1 MHTAPA
7 DALVVDVRPSLIA
20 RIPSAELER
29 LFPVQFVDLDPLAAA
44 EPSRG
49 ALLRLQ
55 SGRMVVIEY
64 GLVTSRLTVS
74 VPTSANIAETLIDL
88 LNEARIDMDRV
99 EWITDDIEVLPNV
112 GAESAEDVYALDLRR
127 TLQKKRRSNIGE
139 DSQTKLETHKR
150 G

>member
-1 MHTAPA
+1 MITAPA
-7 DALVVDVRPSLIA
+7 EALVADVRPSLIA
-20 RIPSAELER
+20 RISPDELKR
-29 LFPVQFVDLDPLAAA
+29 LFPVPFVDLDPLAAP

-74 VPTSANIAETLIDL
+74 VPASANIAETLIEL
-88 LNEARIDMDRV
+88 LNEARIDMDTV
-99 EWITDDIEVLPNV
+99 EWITDDIEAPPNV
-112 GAESAEDVYALDLRR
+112 AAESTDHYALDLRR
-127 TLQKKRRSNIGE
+127 TLEKKRRSNPGE

-150 G
+150 S